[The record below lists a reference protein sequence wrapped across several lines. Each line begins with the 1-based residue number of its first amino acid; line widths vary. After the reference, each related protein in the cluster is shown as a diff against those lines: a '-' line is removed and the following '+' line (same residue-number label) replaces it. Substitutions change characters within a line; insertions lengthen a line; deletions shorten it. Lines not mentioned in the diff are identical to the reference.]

1 MTEEI
6 TRFPEDI
13 RRRLIACETEVKILR
28 EALWDILMLPHRES
42 RYAEEVAQIVKRA
55 LQGESR
61 L

>member
-13 RRRLIACETEVKILR
+13 RRRLIAYEAEVKALR
-28 EALWDILMLPHRES
+28 EALWEILMLPHRES
-42 RYAEEVAQIVKRA
+42 TYAQQVAQIVKRA

-61 L
+61 